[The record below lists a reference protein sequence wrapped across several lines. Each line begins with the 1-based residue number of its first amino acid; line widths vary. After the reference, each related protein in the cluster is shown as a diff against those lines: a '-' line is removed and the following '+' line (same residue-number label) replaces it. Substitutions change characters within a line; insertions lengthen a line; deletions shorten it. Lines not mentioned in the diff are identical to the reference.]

1 MTYKP
6 GDEMVLKAG
15 VPEGHDR
22 PADRDVLAHGPGEL
36 PRALPDSGDL
46 FATLQ
51 RVIDATREV
60 FQVDGASL
68 ALAHEDGSLRWVVV
82 TDGAAGLLEDTQR
95 ELGEGPGLAAYGDA
109 VAVVVLD
116 LATDR
121 RFARLAAVLTPR
133 GLRGVLAVPVVVAG
147 RPVGA
152 LSVYATEPCPWSGID
167 VAAVGAYAGV
177 VAELVAASMA
187 LDARDAEVA
196 ELTQALTARVWVEQ
210 AKGALV
216 ATEGLDPAAASER
229 LRARA
234 RASQRTVA
242 DVAREVVQDA
252 QRDRTAV
259 ITAERA
265 RSRAAEARAEQA
277 EAALEAA
284 QAAANLK
291 DAGAEG
297 PPASPNHRQR

>member
-1 MTYKP
+1 MTE
-6 GDEMVLKAG
+6 GDDPLV
-15 VPEGHDR
+15 
-22 PADRDVLAHGPGEL
+22 DRDAFDRLPGL
-36 PRALPDSGDL
+36 PRALPDPGGL

-51 RVIDATREV
+51 RVIDATRVV

-68 ALAHEDGSLRWVVV
+68 ALEHEDGSLRWVVV
-82 TDGAAGLLEDTQR
+82 TDGAAGLLEDAQR
-95 ELGEGPGLAAYGDA
+95 ELGEGPGLVAYGDA
-109 VAVVVLD
+109 VAVVVID

-121 RFARLAAVLTPR
+121 RFARLAAVVTPR
-133 GLRGVLAVPVVVAG
+133 GLHGVLAVPVVVAG

-152 LSVYATEPCPWSGID
+152 LSVSATQPCPWSGID

-187 LDARDAEVA
+187 LGARDAEVA

-234 RASQRTVA
+234 GASRRPVA

-259 ITAERA
+259 LAAERA
-265 RSRAAEARAEQA
+265 RSRAAEARAEHA

-284 QAAANLK
+284 QAAASQK
-291 DAGAEG
+291 DGAADG
-297 PPASPNHRQR
+297 PPAIPNHRQR

>member
-1 MTYKP
+1 MT
-6 GDEMVLKAG
+6 
-15 VPEGHDR
+15 EGNYR
-22 PADRDVLAHGPGEL
+22 LVDRDALAHSLGELRPGEL
-36 PRALPDSGDL
+36 RPGLPDPGDL

-95 ELGEGPGLAAYGDA
+95 ELGEGPGLAAYGDG
-109 VAVVVLD
+109 VAVRVLD
-116 LATDR
+116 LATER
-121 RFARLAAVLTPR
+121 RFARLAAVVTPR
-133 GLRGVLAVPVVVAG
+133 GLHGVLAVPVVVAG

-152 LSVYATEPCPWSGID
+152 LSVYATEWCPWSGID

-187 LDARDAEVA
+187 LGARDAEVA

-234 RASQRTVA
+234 GASQRTVA
-242 DVAREVVQDA
+242 EVAREVVQDA

-259 ITAERA
+259 IVAERA
-265 RSRAAEARAEQA
+265 RSRAAEARAAHARRA
-277 EAALEAA
+277 E
-284 QAAANLK
+284 
-291 DAGAEG
+291 
-297 PPASPNHRQR
+297 